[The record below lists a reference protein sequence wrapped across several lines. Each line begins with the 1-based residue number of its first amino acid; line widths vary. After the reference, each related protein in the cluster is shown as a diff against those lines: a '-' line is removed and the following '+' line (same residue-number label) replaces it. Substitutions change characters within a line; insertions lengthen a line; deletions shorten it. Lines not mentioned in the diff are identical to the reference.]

1 VLSSQRASRH
11 VAAPSL
17 CHYASLSFVVIGRG
31 QSSDVRGQKAD
42 DREQKKELRIADYGF
57 RNYGTAIC
65 TICFQL

>member
-1 VLSSQRASRH
+1 MLSSQRASRH

-17 CHYASLSFVVIGRG
+17 CHYASLSFVVIG
-31 QSSDVRGQKAD
+31 RGQKAD